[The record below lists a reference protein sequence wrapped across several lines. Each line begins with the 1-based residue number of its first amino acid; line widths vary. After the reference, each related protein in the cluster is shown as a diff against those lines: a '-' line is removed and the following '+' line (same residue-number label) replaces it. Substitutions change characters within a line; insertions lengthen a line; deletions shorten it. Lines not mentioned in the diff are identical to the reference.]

1 MTLFTYIR
9 SNPMTN
15 KKAHKELKKQVNE
28 AEDKRNIRRGPNS
41 WYDLR
46 NLKKLKLKAKEKL
59 NKLKD
64 KYIS

>member
-1 MTLFTYIR
+1 
-9 SNPMTN
+9 MTN